1 VEGGRAAGAGE
12 GPDRLIRLERAEK
25 RFHRGSADERA
36 ALDQVSLKLAA
47 GEFAVVIGSNGA
59 GKSTLL
65 AAIAGAETLDSGQ
78 VEIDGQD
85 VTRWPQ
91 HRRAR
96 LVSRVLQDPRLGT
109 VPALTVAENLALAEM
124 RAGGAGLGRALTAA
138 RKARFVQVLEPF
150 ALGLE
155 TRLAARAAVLSGGQR
170 QVLALAM
177 AVIAAPRVL
186 LLDEHCAA
194 LDPKTA
200 ELVMAAT
207 LRAIAAGRL
216 TTLMVT
222 HNMQH
227 AIRYGDRL
235 LMMDAG
241 RVLLDSSG
249 EEKSRLTVDALIERF
264 HVAHDRMLLA

>member
-1 VEGGRAAGAGE
+1 MV
-12 GPDRLIRLERAEK
+12 RLARAEK
-25 RFHRGSADERA
+25 RFGRGSADERA
-36 ALDQVSLKLAA
+36 ALDGISLELAP

-65 AAIAGAETLDSGQ
+65 NAIAGSESLDSGS
-78 VEIDGQD
+78 VEIEGAD

-96 LVSRVLQDPRLGT
+96 LVARVMQDPRLGT
-109 VPALTVAENLALAEM
+109 LPALTVEENLALAEM
-124 RAGGAGLGRALTAA
+124 RAAGAGFSRALTRERRA
-138 RKARFVQVLEPF
+138 RYAGALAPF
-150 ALGLE
+150 GLGLE
-155 TRLAARAAVLSGGQR
+155 TRLGTRAGVLSGGQR

-177 AVIAAPRVL
+177 AVIAPPRVL

-194 LDPKTA
+194 LDPKAA

-207 LRAIAAGRL
+207 LRAVSERKL

-222 HNMQH
+222 HNMLH
-227 AIRYGDRL
+227 AIRYGDRV

-241 RVLLDSSG
+241 RLLLDATG
-249 EEKSRLTVDALIERF
+249 PEKANLTVDALVERF
-264 HVAHDRMLLA
+264 HVADDKMLLA

>member
-1 VEGGRAAGAGE
+1 
-12 GPDRLIRLERAEK
+12 LIRLDRAEK

-36 ALDQVSLKLAA
+36 ALDQVSLELAS

-65 AAIAGAETLDSGQ
+65 NAIAGAETLDSGRI
-78 VEIDGQD
+78 EIDRQD
-85 VTRWPQ
+85 VTQWPQ

-96 LVSRVLQDPRLGT
+96 LVARVLQDPRLGT

-124 RAGGAGLGRALTAA
+124 RAGGAGFGRALTPA
-138 RKARFVQVLEPF
+138 RESRYVKALAPF
-150 ALGLE
+150 GLGLE
-155 TRLAARAAVLSGGQR
+155 ARLGARAGVLSGGQR

-177 AVIAAPRVL
+177 AVIASPRAL

-200 ELVMAAT
+200 ELVMGAT
-207 LRAIAAGRL
+207 LTAIADGRL

-227 AIRYGDRL
+227 AIRYGERL

-241 RVLLDSSG
+241 RVLLDAAG
-249 EEKSRLTVDALIERF
+249 EEKSRLTVDALVERF

>member
-1 VEGGRAAGAGE
+1 MLRLVGAQ
-12 GPDRLIRLERAEK
+12 K
-25 RFHRGSADERA
+25 RFHRGTADERA
-36 ALDQVSLKLAA
+36 ALDGIGLDLS
-47 GEFAVVIGSNGA
+47 GDFTVVIGSNGA

-65 AAIAGAETLDSGQ
+65 NALAGTVPLDAGR
-78 VEIDGQD
+78 VEIDGVD
-85 VTRWPQ
+85 VTAWPE

-96 LVSRVLQDPRLGT
+96 LVARVHQDPMLGT
-109 VPALTVAENLALAEM
+109 LPTLTVAENLALAGM
-124 RAGGAGLGRALTAA
+124 RATGAGFGRALNAA
-138 RKARFVQVLEPF
+138 RRERYAAALAPF
-150 ALGLE
+150 GLGLE
-155 TRLAARAAVLSGGQR
+155 ARLASRVGLLSGGQR

-177 AVIAAPRVL
+177 AVVSTPRVL

-200 ELVMAAT
+200 ELVMTAT
-207 LRAIAAGRL
+207 VRAVSAGRL

-241 RVLLDSSG
+241 KVLLDVRG
-249 EEKSRLTVDALIERF
+249 EEKARLTVDALVERF
-264 HVAHDRMLLA
+264 HLAADRMLLA

>member
-1 VEGGRAAGAGE
+1 M
-12 GPDRLIRLERAEK
+12 IRLARAEK
-25 RFHRGSADERA
+25 RFHRGTVDERA
-36 ALDQVSLKLAA
+36 ALDAVSLDLTA

-65 AAIAGAETLDSGQ
+65 NVIAGSEPLDAGTI
-78 VEIDGQD
+78 EIDGTD
-85 VTRWPQ
+85 VTSWPQ

-96 LVSRVLQDPRLGT
+96 LVARVLQDPRLGT
-109 VPALTVAENLALAEM
+109 LPALTVEENLALADL
-124 RAGGAGLGRALTAA
+124 RAAGAGFGRALTNA
-138 RKARFVQVLEPF
+138 RRARYAELLQPF
-150 ALGLE
+150 GLGLE
-155 TRLAARAAVLSGGQR
+155 ARLGARAAVLSGGQR

-207 LRAIAAGRL
+207 LHAIAAGGL

-235 LMMDAG
+235 LMMDGG
-241 RVLLDSSG
+241 RVLLDVAR
-249 EEKSRLTVDALIERF
+249 EEKARLTVDALVERF
-264 HVAHDRMLLA
+264 HLADDKMLLA